1 MYCCFIQFNYSGI
14 VIGFLPAMGWRGDT
28 DNGRICWFIILAP
41 AELVVLTTVLGLL
54 PILLVIVLY
63 SIILHR
69 ALYKVREL
77 KKASTAQGSTTV
89 QGNLRLFRGGN
100 RSMASINDATDE
112 SDVEQKPMKT
122 KCWKCCVR

>member
-1 MYCCFIQFNYSGI
+1 
-14 VIGFLPAMGWRGDT
+14 
-28 DNGRICWFIILAP
+28 
-41 AELVVLTTVLGLL
+41 
-54 PILLVIVLY
+54 
-63 SIILHR
+63 
-69 ALYKVREL
+69 
-77 KKASTAQGSTTV
+77 V